1 MRIHLLPHTAA
12 HTKALRSGA
21 NAYQQL
27 SGYPLA
33 DGVGEMASGPE
44 VSPAFVAQQESAAD
58 TDVWVHGFA
67 IVEKAGAMV
76 IGLCG
81 YKGPP
86 SPDAT
91 VEIAYGLAPAYQGRG
106 YATEAAQELVARTFA
121 SGLVRRVIAHTLP
134 EQNASTRVLSRCG
147 FARVGELIDPED
159 GLVWR
164 WEKHQEAFVPASS

>member
-12 HTKALRSGA
+12 HAKALRSGA
-21 NAYQQL
+21 DAYQQL

-33 DGVGEMASGPE
+33 DGVSEMASGRE
-44 VSPAFVAQQESAAD
+44 VSPEFAAQQESAAAANI
-58 TDVWVHGFA
+58 WVHGFA
-67 IVEKAGAMV
+67 IIEKAGAIV

-86 SPDAT
+86 STDAT
-91 VEIAYGLAPAYQGRG
+91 VEIAYGLALAYQGRG
-106 YATEAAQELVARTFA
+106 YATEAAQELVARAFA
-121 SGLVRRVIAHTLP
+121 SGLVRRAIAHTLP

-147 FARVGELIDPED
+147 FARTGEMIDPED

-164 WEKHQEAFVPASS
+164 WEKHQDAVAASS

>member
-1 MRIHLLPHTAA
+1 
-12 HTKALRSGA
+12 
-21 NAYQQL
+21 
-27 SGYPLA
+27 
-33 DGVGEMASGPE
+33 
-44 VSPAFVAQQESAAD
+44 
-58 TDVWVHGFA
+58 
-67 IVEKAGAMV
+67 
-76 IGLCG
+76 
-81 YKGPP
+81 
-86 SPDAT
+86 